1 MLFKHGKSA
10 AVDKSAEKEEKA
22 EKKEIKPVVTEEKP
36 KSAAPAVPPL
46 QSATPPK
53 DVSPEALRELLEKN
67 LKWSQII
74 YEQNRKINSKLFWT
88 AFASWVRL
96 TILVGAFAVAAWYLP
111 PLVGSMIQRYNELL
125 SDPTALLKGS
135 VGGSDGDVSAD
146 LCNFLPPNLQE
157 SCKAITSKK

>member
-1 MLFKHGKSA
+1 MLFKHGKDSKA
-10 AVDKSAEKEEKA
+10 AEKTPEKID
-22 EKKEIKPVVTEEKP
+22 KKEDKPVMTEEKIKTTTP
-36 KSAAPAVPPL
+36 TAAPL
-46 QSATPPK
+46 QPTTPPK

-96 TILVGAFAVAAWYLP
+96 AILVGAFALAAWYLP
-111 PLVGSMIQRYNELL
+111 PLIGNMMQRYNELL
-125 SDPTALLKGS
+125 SDPTSLFKGS
-135 VGGSDGDVSAD
+135 AGGQGSTTPSED